1 MVKNIEKKIKQIREL
16 KNFSQEHIA
25 NQLDISIRAY
35 SKIEKGET
43 QLTINRLNKLSE
55 ILEVSVQEILGFNA
69 SIIFNNNPVDQKG
82 GHYVAYNNTEIEYL
96 KKLYDDQIQNLK
108 EEIAFLR
115 SQMSP

>member
-1 MVKNIEKKIKQIREL
+1 MIENIEKKIKQIREL
-16 KNFSQEHIA
+16 KNFSQEYMA
-25 NQLDISIRAY
+25 NQLDLSIRAY

-43 QLTINRLNKLSE
+43 QLTINRLNMISK
-55 ILEVSVQEILGFNA
+55 ILDVSVQEILGFNA
-69 SIIFNNNPVDQKG
+69 SIIFNNNPIDQKG

-115 SQMSP
+115 EQLNA